1 MVFVTVAVPLGAPC
15 VGRVTVAL
23 LFVTVGAGTAACF
36 EWITVVL
43 FVVLTALLPGAPARV
58 AWVTVVLDV
67 VTVVP

>member
-1 MVFVTVAVPLGAPC
+1 MTVAVLLGAPC
-15 VGRVTVAL
+15 VERVTVTL

-36 EWITVVL
+36 ELITVVL
-43 FVVLTALLPGAPARV
+43 FVVLTALLPDAPACL